1 MHRLTATDTPMVRY
15 TRTIFP
21 SYAPL
26 LSEEPFFVYMEEKM
40 KNHEPNQTTIEAI
53 EEGKQMLDDPNTPSY
68 STTEEL
74 ITALDK

>member
-1 MHRLTATDTPMVRY
+1 MT
-15 TRTIFP
+15 
-21 SYAPL
+21 S
-26 LSEEPFFVYMEEKM
+26 FFIIDIK
-40 KNHEPNQTTIEAI
+40 HEPNQTTIEAI

>member
-1 MHRLTATDTPMVRY
+1 
-15 TRTIFP
+15 
-21 SYAPL
+21 
-26 LSEEPFFVYMEEKM
+26 M

-53 EEGKQMLDDPNTPSY
+53 EEGKQMLDDPNTPYY

>member
-1 MHRLTATDTPMVRY
+1 
-15 TRTIFP
+15 
-21 SYAPL
+21 
-26 LSEEPFFVYMEEKM
+26 M

-74 ITALDK
+74 ITSLDK

>member
-1 MHRLTATDTPMVRY
+1 
-15 TRTIFP
+15 
-21 SYAPL
+21 
-26 LSEEPFFVYMEEKM
+26 M

-74 ITALDK
+74 ITELDK

>member
-1 MHRLTATDTPMVRY
+1 MD
-15 TRTIFP
+15 
-21 SYAPL
+21 
-26 LSEEPFFVYMEEKM
+26 EKM